1 VVKPRRSGAIIAIL
15 LTTLIAGTAC
25 ARKPDAYGL
34 LRQKTTQPIPGTLSF
49 VLEPVGDFR
58 PSFDPD
64 AAYANLVERAP
75 GGVTI
80 TLATVHDSDFGTT
93 WGPAWV
99 LFARDVCF
107 ANSKGDIV
115 SPARSGNDACSDSN
129 LWVQVIDAGDGRSL
143 GSFGAYDGTRTWV
156 PDREGDPAQVS
167 ATTRF
172 H

>member
-1 VVKPRRSGAIIAIL
+1 MVKPRDSGAIIAIWL
-15 LTTLIAGTAC
+15 ATLIAGTAC
-25 ARKPDAYGL
+25 AGEPDAYGP
-34 LRQKTTQPIPGTLSF
+34 LRQQTTQPIPGTLSF

-75 GGVTI
+75 GRVTI
-80 TLATVHDSDFGTT
+80 TLATVHDTDFGTT
-93 WGPAWV
+93 LGPAWV

-107 ANSKGDIV
+107 AASKGDIV
-115 SPARSGNDACSDSN
+115 SPARSGNDACGDAN

-143 GSFGAYDGTRTWV
+143 GSFTAYDGTTTWV

-167 ATTRF
+167 GTTRF